1 MVRVNDVLIIPLA
14 GHGRRFKSEGYVLPK
29 QMLKVDEFTT
39 LEHSLK
45 SVNLKEYTTFFVLR
59 KDQEFLAN
67 FISEIC
73 SPFDFKIVYIDRET
87 RGSVETVLELEHLVN
102 PESKMSIFTMDVS
115 FSPTYNSDV
124 FGDSADGGLLT
135 FKSNS
140 PNYSYAKS
148 SIDGFVTET
157 AEKIAISE
165 NALVGVYFFRKAVFF
180 FQFARQ
186 MIQDENISAGE
197 FYIAPL
203 YNYLI
208 ASGLEIK
215 STPVDEFYVFGTPRE
230 YEFYKNQINVS
241 LGKKTIGLCAD
252 HSGYETKNEIHNIL
266 RELKIN
272 YIDYGT
278 YSHKDCDYNEVVNLA
293 AEGLLAREVD
303 FVIGSCRSGQGISIA
318 SSAHKGVISAVI
330 YDLYSAEFSIKH
342 NCANFVSVPSAIWN
356 DSNKLRTLVNILIST
371 RFEGGRHQERLM
383 KVFDVKNH
391 A

>member
-1 MVRVNDVLIIPLA
+1 MNDLLVIPLA

-29 QMLKVDEFTT
+29 QMLYIDEFTT

-45 SVNLKEYTTFFVLR
+45 SVNLNEYKTYFILR
-59 KDQEFLAN
+59 KDQKPLAN
-67 FISEIC
+67 FISEVC
-73 SPFDFKIVYIDRET
+73 SPFDFQIVFIDRET

-102 PESKMSIFTMDVS
+102 PESKMSIFTMDVT
-115 FSPTYNSDV
+115 FNPTYNSNV

-140 PNYSYAKS
+140 QNYSYAKS
-148 SIDGFVTET
+148 SIDGFVAET
-157 AEKIAISE
+157 AEKIVISE
-165 NALVGVYFFRKAVFF
+165 NALVGIYYFRKASFF
-180 FQFARQ
+180 FRFARQ
-186 MIQDENISAGE
+186 MIHDENVSAGE

-208 ASGLEIK
+208 ASGLKIK
-215 STPVDEFYVFGTPRE
+215 GIPVDEFYVFGTPRE
-230 YEFYKNQINVS
+230 FEFYKNQINVS
-241 LGKKTIGLCAD
+241 LSKKTIGICAD
-252 HSGYETKNEIHNIL
+252 HSGYETKGKIQNIL
-266 RELKIN
+266 HELKID

-278 YSHKDCDYNEVVNLA
+278 YSHRDCDYNEVVNLA

-303 FVIGSCRSGQGISIA
+303 FVIGSCRSGQGVSIA
-318 SSAHKGVISAVI
+318 SSAHKSVISAVI

-342 NCANFVSVPSAIWN
+342 NCANFVSVPSAIWS
-356 DSNKLRTLVNILIST
+356 DSNKLRELINILIST

-383 KVFDVKNH
+383 KVFDVRNH